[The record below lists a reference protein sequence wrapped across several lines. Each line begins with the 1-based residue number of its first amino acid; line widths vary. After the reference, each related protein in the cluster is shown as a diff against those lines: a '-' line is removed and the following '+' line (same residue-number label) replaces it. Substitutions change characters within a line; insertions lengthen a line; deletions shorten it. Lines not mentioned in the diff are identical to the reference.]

1 MSTKVDP
8 AAFHRLMAAGGVGL
22 VERMIALFLQHSPDR
37 ISSLRAGIDNR
48 DWPVVERA
56 AHSLKSSAAHL
67 GLEDLR
73 TIAARLEDLAPLGAA
88 GQLRP
93 LLDRL
98 TNSFLSARETLT
110 GPVGRLS

>member
-1 MSTKVDP
+1 MSAKVDP

-22 VERMIALFLQHSPDR
+22 VERMIALFLQHCPDR
-37 ISSLRAGIDNR
+37 IASLRAGMDNR
-48 DWPVVERA
+48 DWTVVERA

-73 TIAARLEDLAPLGAA
+73 TIAARLEDLAPQGDLE
-88 GQLRP
+88 QLRP

-110 GPVGRLS
+110 GAVGRLS